1 MKGKQMLKMKS
12 DGNTFVL
19 TGLPFGETI
28 EWVKGTHTAHCV
40 NGAGRVVDMFTFAWE
55 KNNTNSLD
63 FLDAAKNFI
72 EYYFEENQYVDAN

>member
-19 TGLPFGETI
+19 TGLPFDETI

-40 NGAGRVVDMFTFAWE
+40 NGGGRVVDVFTFSWE
-55 KNNTNSLD
+55 KNKPNSLD
-63 FLDAAKNFI
+63 FLDAAKSFI
-72 EYYFEENQYVDAN
+72 EYYFEEKEYA